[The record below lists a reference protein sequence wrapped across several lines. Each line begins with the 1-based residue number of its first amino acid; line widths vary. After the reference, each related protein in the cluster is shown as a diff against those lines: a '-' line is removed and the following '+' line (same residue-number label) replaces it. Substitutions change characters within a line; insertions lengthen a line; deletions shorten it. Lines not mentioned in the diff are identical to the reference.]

1 MGPLNQLMGM
11 AELASEHGEVVDQLL
26 EFVHWFMLILGVG
39 WCIFIGIAIWKFRR
53 AKNPKANHY
62 GVHNHASTHIEVGV
76 IITEAVLLLG
86 FAYPLWSRRV
96 DDFPAGEDVV
106 RVRAVG
112 QQFFWTFHYAGAD
125 GKFGRVDPELMTA
138 NNAVGL
144 DKEDPNAKDDF
155 TDVNTLTLPIDKKVI
170 VGITPKDV
178 IHCLSIHPLRIAQD
192 ANPGSEAHVWFTAQ
206 KVGSWDI
213 VCGQLCGSNHGIMR
227 AQLDVI
233 APDKFEEWMK
243 AKTPVPASAPAPAAA
258 QVASPPIVAGN

>member
-39 WCIFIGIAIWKFRR
+39 WSLFIGIAIWKFRR

-112 QQFFWTFHYAGAD
+112 QQFFWTFH
-125 GKFGRVDPELMTA
+125 
-138 NNAVGL
+138 
-144 DKEDPNAKDDF
+144 
-155 TDVNTLTLPIDKKVI
+155 
-170 VGITPKDV
+170 
-178 IHCLSIHPLRIAQD
+178 
-192 ANPGSEAHVWFTAQ
+192 
-206 KVGSWDI
+206 
-213 VCGQLCGSNHGIMR
+213 
-227 AQLDVI
+227 
-233 APDKFEEWMK
+233 
-243 AKTPVPASAPAPAAA
+243 
-258 QVASPPIVAGN
+258 